1 MMAEHNQDLLGT
13 MLCKV
18 DGMNYGDRLVHALA
32 ISAKSR
38 LELSTAIG
46 ASTQAISQVING
58 NSKSL
63 NAENT
68 LRAARFLK
76 VSAWWLATGEGSP
89 MSIEALSE
97 GLSHEA
103 ISYAVEYEA
112 MNPQEREQF
121 RLLLAA
127 ALAGRGL
134 GLSGHGELTDY

>member
-1 MMAEHNQDLLGT
+1 MMSEHNQVLLGT

-32 ISAKSR
+32 TSAKSR
-38 LELSTAIG
+38 LELAHAIG

-58 NSKSL
+58 ASKSL

-76 VSAWWLATGEGSP
+76 VSAWWLATGEGTP
-89 MSIEALSE
+89 VDNWSICERLSD
-97 GLSHEA
+97 EA

-112 MNPQEREQF
+112 MTPQEREQF
-121 RLLLAA
+121 RMLMAA
-127 ALAGRGL
+127 SIAGRGWSVSNF
-134 GLSGHGELTDY
+134 GGLTDY